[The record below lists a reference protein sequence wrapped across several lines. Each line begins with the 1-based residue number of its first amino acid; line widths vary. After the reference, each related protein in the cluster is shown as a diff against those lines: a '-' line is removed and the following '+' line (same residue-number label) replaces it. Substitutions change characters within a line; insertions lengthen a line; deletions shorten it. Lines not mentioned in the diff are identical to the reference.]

1 MLVNSMIKYHII
13 IIISNQH
20 NYNKNTRLGDKSII
34 KSNQININIQH
45 NNIVYCNKMIR
56 QYKTYTCPYGPI
68 STRTSTSTYIYII
81 ILVSI
86 LWQQSSPFVLSSY
99 KSFKKCF
106 NSTLSPRNVI
116 PLYLLI
122 DPLHSI
128 WTPSIDTL
136 KL

>member
-34 KSNQININIQH
+34 KSNQSNIQH
-45 NNIVYCNKMIR
+45 NNIVYYNKMIR
-56 QYKTYTCPYGPI
+56 QYKTYTCPYAPI

-86 LWQQSSPFVLSSY
+86 LWQ
-99 KSFKKCF
+99 
-106 NSTLSPRNVI
+106 
-116 PLYLLI
+116 
-122 DPLHSI
+122 
-128 WTPSIDTL
+128 
-136 KL
+136 